1 MNKNQIDQLLQ
12 KFYDGET
19 SLEEE
24 QLLRTA
30 LNDDG
35 IDSLLLKGL
44 DEVRHETPVVPADL
58 EQTLSDSIDRWQE
71 EETREKVI
79 PATWKRRAFWTA
91 IAACVAAIVTLG
103 WWFSHGETQFEPQA
117 PVMADNSDKSSVAP
131 STNDEAAVIVVDEV
145 SEVSRSQ
152 VARAAKPV
160 KSVKRHKAVHLAQ
173 ADVKA
178 DIEPEIS
185 EADEEEALMALVKF
199 STVINKGFN
208 QLDEAGEKI
217 EDVNHTINQHLTIN

>member
-1 MNKNQIDQLLQ
+1 MNKNQIDRLLQ

-19 SLEEE
+19 SPEEE
-24 QLLRTA
+24 QMLRTA

-44 DEVRHETPVVPADL
+44 DEVRHETPMVPADL

-71 EETREKVI
+71 EERRQKAI
-79 PATWKRRAFWTA
+79 PATWRRRAFWTA
-91 IAACVAAIVTLG
+91 IAACVAAIVSLG
-103 WWFSHGETQFEPQA
+103 WWFSHGETQFGPQA
-117 PVMADNSDKSSVAP
+117 PVMADNSDKSTVAP
-131 STNDEAAVIVVDEV
+131 STNHEDTVIVVDEV
-145 SEVSRSQ
+145 SEEPRNQ
-152 VARAAKPV
+152 VTRDAKPV

-185 EADEEEALMALVKF
+185 EADEEEAMMALVKF
-199 STVINKGFN
+199 SSVINKGFN
-208 QLDEAGEKI
+208 QLDEASEKI
-217 EDVNHTINQHLTIN
+217 EDVNNMINQHLTIN

>member
-24 QLLRTA
+24 HLLRTA

-35 IDSLLLKGL
+35 IDSLLLEGL

-58 EQTLSDSIDRWQE
+58 EQSLSDNIDRWQE

-91 IAACVAAIVTLG
+91 IAACIAAIVTLG
-103 WWFSHGETQFEPQA
+103 WWLSHGETQFGPQA

-131 STNDEAAVIVVDEV
+131 STHDEAAVIVVDEV
-145 SEVSRSQ
+145 SEASRSQ

-185 EADEEEALMALVKF
+185 EADEEEALTALVKF